1 MEIGE
6 RQGVG
11 AAARLVVEKGGF
23 VAEKER
29 AATAGDKHPAPN
41 VEHRN
46 QGNSVRFLVFHSKV
60 VHFPVD
66 AYDWRGTCKPIA
78 HDENGYRSCK
88 STGRDEC
95 SVALFLGVYH

>member
-1 MEIGE
+1 VEKG
-6 RQGVG
+6 GF
-11 AAARLVVEKGGF
+11 VVEKGGF
-23 VAEKER
+23 VAEKKGQR
-29 AATAGDKHPAPN
+29 RPATSARRLMSSTGIGAIP
-41 VEHRN
+41 V
-46 QGNSVRFLVFHSKV
+46 GFLVFHSKV

-78 HDENGYRSCK
+78 HDENGYRRCK